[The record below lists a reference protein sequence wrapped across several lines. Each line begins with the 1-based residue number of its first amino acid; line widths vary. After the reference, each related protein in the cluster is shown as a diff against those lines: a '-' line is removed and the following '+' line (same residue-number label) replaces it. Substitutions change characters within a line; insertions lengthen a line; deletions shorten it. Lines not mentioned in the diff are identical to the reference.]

1 MQQFILLGWKTSLW
15 PRLSCSEV
23 VLCPHWLHIL
33 GIQFFCLLICT
44 CQDRLIVLH
53 PQVSLG
59 LPLVW
64 GHGLPRQSRPWYR
77 PNRQKH
83 PRGCRGHAQP
93 NVWKVWSWRGPLL
106 NAFTRS
112 TLLKVFEPFN
122 LCVKWRRLGRG
133 NESRTVLLLR
143 SRKSPHS
150 LRPPEDLGCK
160 WRALWPPFLT
170 LEVVALFWRWRL
182 LLGVN
187 DMFDA
192 KFGVN
197 LKSGSKISGYS
208 LRNFTLVLFL
218 VYFFFFRA
226 TCQWLGHSVKKI
238 CHF

>member
-64 GHGLPRQSRPWYR
+64 GHGLPRQSRPWYH
-77 PNRQKH
+77 PDRQKH
-83 PRGCRGHAQP
+83 PRGRRGRAQP
-93 NVWKVWSWRGPLL
+93 NVRKVWSWRGPLL
-106 NAFTRS
+106 NVFKRFTRL
-112 TLLKVFEPFN
+112 TLLKVFE
-122 LCVKWRRLGRG
+122 G
-133 NESRTVLLLR
+133 T
-143 SRKSPHS
+143 
-150 LRPPEDLGCK
+150 
-160 WRALWPPFLT
+160 LT
-170 LEVVALFWRWRL
+170 SFSALEVGALFWRWRL
-182 LLGVN
+182 LLGVD

-197 LKSGSKISGYS
+197 LKSGFKISGYS